1 MAAASMFPRSS
12 IASTPPFRA
21 IQNLP
26 SSVITILFFAAPNF
40 SKMSRG
46 FFTGRQRDKLLVLP
60 SVCEL
65 ITNVQ

>member
-1 MAAASMFPRSS
+1 MFPQSS
-12 IASTPPFRA
+12 ISSTPPFRA

-26 SSVITILFFAAPNF
+26 SSVITILFFAAPQF

-46 FFTGRQRDKLLVLP
+46 FITGRQRDKQLLVLL

>member
-26 SSVITILFFAAPNF
+26 SSVITIFFAAPNF
-40 SKMSRG
+40 SKMSHG
-46 FFTGRQRDKLLVLP
+46 FITGRQRDKLLVLP